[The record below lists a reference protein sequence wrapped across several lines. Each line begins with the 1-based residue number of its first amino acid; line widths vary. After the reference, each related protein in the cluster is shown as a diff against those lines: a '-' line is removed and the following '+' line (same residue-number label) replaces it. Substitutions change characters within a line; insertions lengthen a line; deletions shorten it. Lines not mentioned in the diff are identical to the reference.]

1 MFVKP
6 NTDRWGQ
13 VYRVPHDPAEGRKDY
28 VRAAGEEV
36 PESQWYL
43 RHVREGVLVPC
54 EPPAAEPEPEPVV
67 EAIDEPASETTE
79 TEPEPAPKAKAAKK
93 KGTK

>member
-54 EPPAAEPEPEPVV
+54 EPPAAEPEPVV
-67 EAIDEPASETTE
+67 EAIDEPASET
-79 TEPEPAPKAKAAKK
+79 EPEPSPKATKKK

>member
-1 MFVKP
+1 MFCKP

-54 EPPAAEPEPEPVV
+54 EPPAAEPAPVV

-79 TEPEPAPKAKAAKK
+79 TEPEPSPKATKKK

>member
-1 MFVKP
+1 MFVRP
-6 NTDRWGQ
+6 ANDRYGNA
-13 VYRVPHDPAEGRKDY
+13 YRVPHDPTEGRRDF
-28 VRAAGEEV
+28 VRADGEEV

-54 EPPAAEPEPEPVV
+54 EPPAPVV
-67 EAIDEPASETTE
+67 EIVDEPATAP
-79 TEPEPAPKAKAAKK
+79 EPEPAPKPAKAAKK